1 MDPNDVKAKLKK
13 SKRPMTVRFAK
24 PISKSQY
31 QTITTP
37 NGEKKTKK
45 WGDSD
50 VKSMIPCLPYRI
62 IFLFVLLIFQE

>member
-1 MDPNDVKAKLKK
+1 MDPNNVKAKLKK
-13 SKRPMTVRFAK
+13 TKRPMTVRFAR
-24 PISKSQY
+24 PISKSLY

-50 VKSMIPCLPYRI
+50 VESTIGSLPCRTIYP
-62 IFLFVLLIFQE
+62 FVLLTFL